1 VTVSIGF
8 VHELASL
15 TGGWDDI
22 EWLVTI
28 KTNGDVTNKTL
39 GVKQGS
45 DIECNGRSLDELQQP
60 HRDVNVKHG

>member
-45 DIECNGRSLDELQQP
+45 DIECSGRSLD
-60 HRDVNVKHG
+60 